1 MDKAP
6 LFTVTDRRKFTS
18 EGELR
23 EGETSSLDEST
34 SPSESPAAAAPLPA
48 IDDSSARLIP
58 TPEPQASATADLDN
72 APDAIEESEF
82 EASLGPDPTAA
93 ETAEQHAAY
102 QKSSSQ
108 IESMLR
114 QANPGAPPSVEM
126 DFEQL
131 VQSIYLS
138 AIVAMGAGAEP
149 GQKPRID
156 IMGARQSIDMLE
168 VLQKKTKGNLTEQ
181 EQRLLQNAV
190 FNLRMMFLEI
200 TNAIASSAQRPP
212 AGTPPR
218 PPKR

>member
-18 EGELR
+18 DGELR
-23 EGETSSLDEST
+23 EGETSSLDDAT
-34 SPSESPAAAAPLPA
+34 PSAASAPAAGDSAPAPA
-48 IDDSSARLIP
+48 ISQPEPAVSSA
-58 TPEPQASATADLDN
+58 AAGLDE

-82 EASLGPDPTAA
+82 EASLGPEPTAA

-102 QKSSSQ
+102 QRSSSQ

-212 AGTPPR
+212 AGAPPR